1 MLLFLCLAGVISG
14 ITTVMFGFG
23 GGFFTVPL
31 LAYTLTLTAS
41 PGSEQAATAMNV
53 AVATSALVMLASS
66 LLATLRREGRQ
77 IAALRGLWPL
87 ALMIAIGAIPGALA
101 ARGADSDFI
110 RYGFVVYLGI
120 TLLDCLLRPGF
131 MQSTS
136 STLRPLSSLSAG
148 GLVIGAVAAFLGVG
162 GSVMT
167 VPLLRRRGASMVQ
180 AAAIANA
187 LTLPMALSATLTYM
201 LPPLFHGSTA
211 ANNIDLPAAMALII
225 GAFVGMKIAGR
236 GFSRLPDRIH
246 VRLYPCLLGLVLV
259 AILWLPVRG

>member
-1 MLLFLCLAGVISG
+1 MLFFLGLAGVISG

-101 ARGADSDFI
+101 ARGWT
-110 RYGFVVYLGI
+110 V
-120 TLLDCLLRPGF
+120 TLF
-131 MQSTS
+131 
-136 STLRPLSSLSAG
+136 
-148 GLVIGAVAAFLGVG
+148 
-162 GSVMT
+162 
-167 VPLLRRRGASMVQ
+167 
-180 AAAIANA
+180 
-187 LTLPMALSATLTYM
+187 
-201 LPPLFHGSTA
+201 
-211 ANNIDLPAAMALII
+211 AMALWPIWGSHYSI
-225 GAFVGMKIAGR
+225 ACCVRVLCSPHLRHCDRCHHYRQVG
-236 GFSRLPDRIH
+236 
-246 VRLYPCLLGLVLV
+246 
-259 AILWLPVRG
+259 W